1 MYAYISEACVYDPQK
16 TLPQKNRRIKMSSNS
31 RGSRLGFVGLLTILF
46 IALKLTEVI
55 EWSWVWI
62 LAPIWISTIIAFV
75 LIIALAMMDQ

>member
-1 MYAYISEACVYDPQK
+1 MPIYPKRAYMTPKKPFHKK
-16 TLPQKNRRIKMSSNS
+16 TGEIKMSSNS
-31 RGSRLGFVGLLTILF
+31 SGSRLGFVGLLTILF